1 MKEKKWI
8 RRNNSGAKAPG
19 DILILFIPGLK
30 PAAMKKL
37 ILPWP
42 SGQGYKNPITQD
54 FSPFFAQDIKEKKR
68 VWGEPIPLSALP
80 IAIGSPFEFLG
91 KK

>member
-30 PAAMKKL
+30 PGAMKKL

-42 SGQGYKNPITQD
+42 SGRKMSNC
-54 FSPFFAQDIKEKKR
+54 FVSH
-68 VWGEPIPLSALP
+68 EP
-80 IAIGSPFEFLG
+80 GQR
-91 KK
+91 